1 MSAVVL
7 EGGRLMLEGEI
18 TSATVAALLDDALAH
33 VRADAETID
42 FAAVSDVDS
51 AAVALALACVRE
63 ARAFDR
69 TVSFSNLP
77 PKFLD
82 LARLYNV
89 SELFPDAA
97 SV

>member
-1 MSAVVL
+1 MSAVL
-7 EGGRLMLEGEI
+7 DSSRLLLEGEI
-18 TSATVAALLDDALAH
+18 NSSTVAELLDRALAH
-33 VRADAETID
+33 VRDGAGTVD

-63 ARAFDR
+63 ARATNRSLRF
-69 TVSFSNLP
+69 VNLP

-89 SELFPDAA
+89 SELFPDALPA
-97 SV
+97 